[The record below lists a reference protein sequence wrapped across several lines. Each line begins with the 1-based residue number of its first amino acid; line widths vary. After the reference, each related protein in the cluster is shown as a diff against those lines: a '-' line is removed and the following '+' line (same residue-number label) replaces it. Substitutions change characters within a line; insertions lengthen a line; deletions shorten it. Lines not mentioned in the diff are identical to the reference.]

1 MSDFTQNT
9 AMDCG
14 SAGNIL
20 EIKELVQSY
29 RRGDRVI
36 RGMDL
41 EIGSGKIV
49 GLLGPNGCGKSTLM
63 KLIAGLLV
71 ADSGEIFICGE
82 KRSEKSNALI
92 SYLPDRPAFSMN
104 MKSFEILDYYEDFFA
119 DFDRELADK
128 MLEDLGIDQT
138 KKLRY
143 LSKGTRDKVQLVL
156 TMARRAKL
164 YLLDEPMAGID
175 PAAREY
181 VIRTIIGN
189 YNPDA
194 AVIITTHLIA
204 DIESMLDEYIFMGF
218 GGKILMQGTV
228 DSVREE
234 RGQSLDQ
241 AFREV
246 FRC

>member
-1 MSDFTQNT
+1 MPEYENV
-9 AMDCG
+9 
-14 SAGNIL
+14 L
-20 EIKELVQSY
+20 EIKNLSQSY
-29 RRGDRVI
+29 RRGERILRD
-36 RGMDL
+36 MNL
-41 EIGSGKIV
+41 EIPAGRIT
-49 GLLGPNGCGKSTLM
+49 GLLGPNGCGKSTLI

-71 ADSGEIFICGE
+71 PDSGEIIICGE
-82 KRSEKSNALI
+82 PRSEKSNSLV
-92 SYLPDRPAFSMN
+92 SYLPDRPAFSMG
-104 MKSFEILDYYEDFFA
+104 MTSTEILDYYAEFFE
-119 DFDRELADK
+119 DFDRALAVK
-128 MLEDLGIDQT
+128 MLEDLQIDQT

-204 DIESMLDEYIFMGF
+204 DIESMLDDFYFMGF
-218 GGKILMQGTV
+218 GGKILLSGNA
-228 DSVREE
+228 DSFREKY
-234 RGQSLDQ
+234 GVSLD
-241 AFREV
+241 AKFREV